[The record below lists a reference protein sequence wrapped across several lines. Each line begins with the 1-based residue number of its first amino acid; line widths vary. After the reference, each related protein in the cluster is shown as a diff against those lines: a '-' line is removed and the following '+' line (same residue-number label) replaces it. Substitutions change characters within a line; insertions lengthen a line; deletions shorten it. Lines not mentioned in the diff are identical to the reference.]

1 MCTTAPG
8 PPKELEKYSLQD
20 GNRHWREHRMNTQL
34 LSGIYADG
42 INTSK
47 AARLYTCGNALG
59 FHVDEDGKKKL
70 EAANFCHVRLCPLCS
85 WRRSLKLFG
94 QTSQILDYMGQNG
107 DYRYIFITLTL
118 RNCSGGELSASLDK
132 LYEAWNRLIRYPEF
146 NAQRKGSQ
154 ILGYYKTLEVTHNV
168 NPESKA
174 FDTYHPHI
182 HAIFAVKP
190 CYFRK
195 DKNSYYCSHERL
207 KAIWKQAAALEYEP
221 QVSIQAVKGK
231 NNSAE
236 DITSGIAE
244 VCKYSVKSTDYILPD
259 EWQFSHDTV
268 EILDKALAG
277 RRFISMGG
285 VFRKVHRFLHLD
297 DADFGD
303 LIHVDNSDT
312 PSVIDDNLIWYVWHY
327 GYNQYYSLDAIE

>member
-1 MCTTAPG
+1 
-8 PPKELEKYSLQD
+8 
-20 GNRHWREHRMNTQL
+20 MNTQL
-34 LSGIYADG
+34 LSAIYADG

-59 FHVDEDGKKKL
+59 FHVDKDGKKKL
-70 EAANFCHVRLCPLCS
+70 AVANFCHVRLCPLCS

-132 LYEAWNRLIRYPEF
+132 LYEAWHRLIRYPEF
-146 NAQRKGSQ
+146 NVQRKGSQ

-168 NPESKA
+168 NPESKV

-195 DKNSYYCSHERL
+195 DKNPYYCSHERL
-207 KAIWKQAAALEYEP
+207 KAIWKQAAVLDYDP

-231 NNSAE
+231 NNSAG

-244 VCKYSVKSTDYILPD
+244 VCKYSVKSADYILPD

-285 VFRKVHRFLHLD
+285 VFRKVHRLLHLD
-297 DADFGD
+297 DADSGD

-312 PSVIDDNLIWYVWHY
+312 SSVIDDNLIWYVWHY
-327 GYNQYYSLDAIE
+327 GYNQYYALDAIE